1 MVNTLLKDSSPSL
14 PLPTMPPHPVT
25 PAYTLSLPKLE
36 LHAHLT
42 GSITP
47 LTLHEIWLLHPPTS
61 PPLEDPLHKLSR
73 TATWS
78 LQTFFPL
85 FTTYTYALLRTR
97 ESVLYA
103 TDAVLTDFKNDGV
116 VYLELRTTPRASEVM
131 SKREYVETVLDAM
144 AAFPGRGAMRTFLIL
159 SIDRRDTAEEGMA
172 VVELAQRLK
181 HRGVV
186 GVDLCGD
193 PRVGDVSTF
202 ADAFR
207 EAKAGGLGVT
217 VHFGEVRGAVEGGE
231 GEALLGF
238 GPGRVGHVVHVR
250 EGVREEVLRRGLGV
264 ELCVSCN
271 VQAGLTEGGV
281 GGHHFGWWWER
292 GGKVVLCVS
301 LPFMF
306 DSEKWADAGCFP
318 MQTDDVGVFGS
329 TLSNE
334 YLLVAEHFNLSR
346 RDLLELCGR
355 GIETIFGGEGEK
367 SRLRGLMTGWRDEDG
382 MVP

>member
-1 MVNTLLKDSSPSL
+1 
-14 PLPTMPPHPVT
+14 MPPHPVT
-25 PAYTLSLPKLE
+25 QAYTLSLPKLE

-47 LTLHEIWLLHPPTS
+47 LTLHEIWLRHTPTT
-61 PPLEDPLHKLSR
+61 PPLEDPLHKLSC

-103 TDAVLTDFKNDGV
+103 TNAVLTDFKNDGV

-159 SIDRRDTAEEGMA
+159 SIDRRDTAAEAMA
-172 VVELAQRLK
+172 VVELAQRLR

-207 EAKAGGLGVT
+207 EARAGGLGVT
-217 VHFGEVRGAVEGGE
+217 VHFGEVQGAVEGGE

-292 GGKVVLCVS
+292 GGNVVLCVS
-301 LPFMF
+301 LPVVLRCCCMF
-306 DSEKWADAGCFP
+306 GLVFDPDEWADVESFS

-334 YLLVAEHFNLSR
+334 YLLVAEHFDLSR

-355 GIETIFGGEGEK
+355 GVETIFGGESEK
-367 SRLRGLMTGWRDEDG
+367 LRLRGLISGWRDEDDL
-382 MVP
+382 VP